1 MEKYKNDSK
10 IELESNS
17 KIIANNKFIAK
28 KRKKSTIYKKFKNPG
43 INHFNIN
50 SFFIYDLGKI
60 QSIIYSIKDKNNNK
74 MSDKDINSLSE
85 EINKYSANIQLN
97 KNEYDIKISEED
109 YYSIN
114 DYFSCQQNDND
125 LVSWLN
131 KKINENDTRQKISC
145 RKLSK
150 IYEKEKGKKIS
161 LSYIYY
167 NLKNKLHLHYL
178 KTSIKKKVTMS
189 RNSIFLCHCF
199 LKIIS
204 RAISMGYDILF
215 LDESSILSHNNN
227 FRCWRKSNEQ
237 IYLNYDTEKRSNLL
251 LIINKEKVI
260 YYKINRKNTNEE
272 TFLEFFQ
279 EFLKE
284 SKKLALGKY
293 LVVMD
298 NLSCHKTPKLIN
310 YFVENKIN
318 IVFNCPYMS
327 QFNCVELCFRYIKRQ
342 LYSNLF
348 SSLDDVENYVKKLL
362 DDKNNRKTLLKN
374 YISTMKTYILY
385 FDKNKNINLNNLE
398 YNF

>member
-1 MEKYKNDSK
+1 MEKSKNDSK

-60 QSIIYSIKDKNNNK
+60 QSIIYSIKDKNNMK

-272 TFLEFFQ
+272 TFLEPDVNSQ
-279 EFLKE
+279 KCIDCENTIQKPMVLKVDQYRIPLFE
-284 SKKLALGKY
+284 GQRIYNIQLPIDGSLNAVVGEVVKNSVTGKLG
-293 LVVMD
+293 
-298 NLSCHKTPKLIN
+298 I
-310 YFVENKIN
+310 
-318 IVFNCPYMS
+318 
-327 QFNCVELCFRYIKRQ
+327 
-342 LYSNLF
+342 
-348 SSLDDVENYVKKLL
+348 
-362 DDKNNRKTLLKN
+362 KN
-374 YISTMKTYILY
+374 YSSFTWQAIDPIGTAHNVSPESGMPIKNEMKIK
-385 FDKNKNINLNNLE
+385 FKMGINGLIVK
-398 YNF
+398 